1 VEAALR
7 RHAPRA
13 TFEVLDG
20 ASEARLE
27 LVACRACR
35 PDAGLLAGGGKSIQ
49 VASSFDDARS
59 IDVDSFAGHDL
70 IRKHGARAGAMMH
83 EWAVRRTLA
92 NVLGGDGVRG
102 YKGAFSLIELAASS
116 FEAAGGAGELS
127 RADFVEAL
135 QARRAALERELNPSE
150 SVADRARANDPHND
164 KLVKDLVYAT
174 SLIAFVDLAFA
185 KDATFSTLPAR
196 AVGSAPATNWALG
209 LYLEQRG
216 MLP

>member
-1 VEAALR
+1 MECPRRRRGVAATRLLWNIHVVAAASPRPVSSGYPLHPTTLHGISTSWPWRRRDQSPRNIHAAAAASLR
-7 RHAPRA
+7 LVFSGLHLACAPR
-13 TFEVLDG
+13 
-20 ASEARLE
+20 
-27 LVACRACR
+27 
-35 PDAGLLAGGGKSIQ
+35 
-49 VASSFDDARS
+49 
-59 IDVDSFAGHDL
+59 
-70 IRKHGARAGAMMH
+70 
-83 EWAVRRTLA
+83 
-92 NVLGGDGVRG
+92 